1 MAFLLSDNSVSVFN
15 SETVKIVDSIPIG
28 IYKLEVSRTGLYLEK
43 SEMKL
48 EYGKLY
54 GNTQKIADHICRAF
68 EILDKDKNLGVLLS
82 GGRGLGK
89 TLTTRVVI
97 NQLKDKYPVI
107 IISEYYQ
114 DIANFLNS
122 ISGCVIL
129 IDEFE
134 KIMSGEVDSENNAGG
149 QTKQE
154 QLLSV
159 FDGNAG
165 SRGNLFLLTA
175 NEVNRLDDNFLSRP
189 GRIRYHYKFT
199 SEKADVITDYCNDN
213 LVRKELIPELLEIFK
228 ATRYVSMDMIAAIVN
243 ELNDFSDIS
252 PKDAIEYFNFEQDTT
267 YLLRV
272 YVTENDK
279 KFVYEY
285 SCRNFD
291 DLEECEY
298 FDINRELSDKFTEED
313 LEEDRIYRHIN
324 FQINMEKF
332 PKIVL
337 GNTILPNDALV
348 PMVKYPPKV
357 VRIQLIDK
365 IADRIV

>member
-1 MAFLLSDNSVSVFN
+1 MAFLLSDNSISVFN
-15 SETVKIVDSIPIG
+15 SETVKIIDSIPIG
-28 IYKLEVSRTGLYLEK
+28 IYKLEISRTGLYLEK
-43 SEMKL
+43 TEMKL

-54 GNTQKIADHICRAF
+54 GNTQKIADHICKAF
-68 EILDKDKNLGVLLS
+68 ELLGKDKNLGVLLS

-97 NQLKDKYPVI
+97 NQLKDKYPII

-134 KIMSGEVDSENNAGG
+134 KIMSGEVDSENNSGG

-165 SRGNLFLLTA
+165 SKGNLFLLTA

-199 SEKADVITDYCNDN
+199 SEKPNVIADYCNDN

-243 ELNDFSDIS
+243 ELNDFDDIT
-252 PKDAIEYFNFEQDTT
+252 PRDAIEYFNFEQDTT
-267 YLLRV
+267 YLLRAYATANNKKIV
-272 YVTENDK
+272 YDYQCRNLDNLDE
-279 KFVYEY
+279 YEY
-285 SCRNFD
+285 FG
-291 DLEECEY
+291 
-298 FDINRELSDKFTEED
+298 INRELSDEFTEE
-313 LEEDRIYRHIN
+313 EEEKIYKSIN
-324 FQINMEKF
+324 FQINLEKF
-332 PKIVL
+332 PKIVF
-337 GNTILPNDALV
+337 GNAILPNDALI
-348 PMVKYPPKV
+348 PLVKNPPKI
-357 VRIQLIDK
+357 VRLQIFDK
-365 IADRIV
+365 IAEKII

>member
-1 MAFLLSDNSVSVFN
+1 MAFLLSDNSVSIFN

-28 IYKLEVSRTGLYLEK
+28 IYKLEASRSGLYLEK
-43 SEMKL
+43 TDMKL

-54 GNTQKIADHICRAF
+54 GNTQKIANHICKAF
-68 EILDKDKNLGVLLS
+68 EILDKNKNLGVLLS

-114 DIANFLNS
+114 DVANFLNS

-134 KIMSGEVDSENNAGG
+134 KIMSGEVDSENNSGG

-165 SRGNLFLLTA
+165 SKGNLFLLTA
-175 NEVNRLDDNFLSRP
+175 NEVNRLDNNFLSRP
-189 GRIRYHYKFT
+189 GRIRYHYKFI

-213 LVRKELIPELLEIFK
+213 LVRKELIPEILEIFK

-243 ELNDFSDIS
+243 ELNDFPDIS
-252 PKDAIEYFNFEQDTT
+252 PRDAIEYVNFEQDTT
-267 YLLRV
+267 YILRV
-272 YVTENDK
+272 YTTENDK
-279 KFVYEY
+279 KIVYEY
-285 SCRNFD
+285 SCRSFD
-291 DLEECEY
+291 DLDEY
-298 FDINRELSDKFTEED
+298 EFFDINRELSDKFTDED
-313 LEEDRIYRHIN
+313 VDEGRVYRHVN
-324 FQINMEKF
+324 FQVNMEKF

-337 GNTILPNDALV
+337 GNTILPNDALI
-348 PMVKYPPKV
+348 PLASHPLKI

-365 IADRIV
+365 IAERTV